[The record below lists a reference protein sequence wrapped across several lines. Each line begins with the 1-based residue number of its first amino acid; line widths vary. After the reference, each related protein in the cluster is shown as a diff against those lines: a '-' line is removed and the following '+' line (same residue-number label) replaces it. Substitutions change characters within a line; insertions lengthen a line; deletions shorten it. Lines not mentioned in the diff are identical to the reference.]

1 MKRGVTMP
9 KQLNYAPSDR
19 KQEPLWWRVTEIGLY
34 VTLGLL
40 ALTVMMG
47 VAVWVQSL
55 MDPFF

>member
-1 MKRGVTMP
+1 MP

-40 ALTVMMG
+40 ALTGMMG
-47 VAVWVQSL
+47 VAVWVWSL